1 MTASSFNP
9 FCDSRP
15 ARASAATVFFPLAL
29 VPFQEFLFIS
39 LSSASISFSLA
50 AVAAA
55 VLCSL
60 ESFAAADEGEVHAD
74 AYVWQS
80 GGQLR
85 TASWDHDTGEIIDS
99 AARVFSADFGEDPE
113 FPFSIDEPGFGS
125 NLVGTTLSIN
135 VLSGLSRWT
144 GSEFASFAGAAIS
157 GEYGGSSGSSAS
169 GGSFSFLVT
178 EGLDLHPN
186 FTISG
191 DAGNDPIAGIYLLA
205 MQASAQGFSSSD
217 TFWIVFNLGADEADH
232 DAAIEWVQ
240 GNLVPAPGSIAL
252 LALAGATSRRR
263 RR

>member
-1 MTASSFNP
+1 MSLRSVSI
-9 FCDSRP
+9 CSR
-15 ARASAATVFFPLAL
+15 
-29 VPFQEFLFIS
+29 
-39 LSSASISFSLA
+39 LA
-50 AVAAA
+50 AVAA
-55 VLCSL
+55 VGLLFC
-60 ESFAAADEGEVHAD
+60 ESHAAADEGEVHPD
-74 AYVWQS
+74 AFVWQS

-99 AARVFSADFGEDPE
+99 AARVFSAEFGEDPE

-205 MQASAQGFSSSD
+205 MQASASGFNSSD
-217 TFWIVFNLGADEADH
+217 TFWVVFNLGSDEADH
-232 DAAIEWVQ
+232 DAAIDWVQ
-240 GNLVPAPGSIAL
+240 GNLVPAPGAVAL
-252 LALAGATSRRR
+252 LVLAGATRGRRR
-263 RR
+263 R

>member
-1 MTASSFNP
+1 M
-9 FCDSRP
+9 
-15 ARASAATVFFPLAL
+15 
-29 VPFQEFLFIS
+29 S
-39 LSSASISFSLA
+39 LRSISICSRLA
-50 AVAAA
+50 AVAA
-55 VLCSL
+55 VGLLFC
-60 ESFAAADEGEVHAD
+60 ESHAAADEGEVHPD
-74 AYVWQS
+74 AFVWQS

-99 AARVFSADFGEDPE
+99 AARVFSAEFGEDPE
-113 FPFSIDEPGFGS
+113 FPFSSDEPGFGS

-205 MQASAQGFSSSD
+205 MQASASGFNSSD
-217 TFWIVFNLGADEADH
+217 TFWVVFNLGSDEADH
-232 DAAIEWVQ
+232 DAAIDWVQ
-240 GNLVPAPGSIAL
+240 GNLVPAPGAVAL
-252 LALAGATSRRR
+252 LVLAGATRGRRR
-263 RR
+263 R

>member
-1 MTASSFNP
+1 M
-9 FCDSRP
+9 
-15 ARASAATVFFPLAL
+15 
-29 VPFQEFLFIS
+29 S
-39 LSSASISFSLA
+39 LRSISICSRLA
-50 AVAAA
+50 AVAA
-55 VLCSL
+55 VGLLFC
-60 ESFAAADEGEVHAD
+60 ESHAAADEGEVHPD
-74 AYVWQS
+74 AFVWQS

-85 TASWDHDTGEIIDS
+85 TASWDHDTGAIINPNE
-99 AARVFSADFGEDPE
+99 RVFSADFGEDPE
-113 FPFSIDEPGFGS
+113 FPFSIEDPGFGS

-205 MQASAQGFSSSD
+205 MQASASGFNSSD
-217 TFWIVFNLGADEADH
+217 TFWVVFNLGSDEADH
-232 DAAIEWVQ
+232 DAAIDWVQ
-240 GNLVPAPGSIAL
+240 GNLVPAPGAVAL
-252 LALAGATSRRR
+252 LVLAGATRGRRR
-263 RR
+263 R

>member
-1 MTASSFNP
+1 M
-9 FCDSRP
+9 
-15 ARASAATVFFPLAL
+15 
-29 VPFQEFLFIS
+29 S
-39 LSSASISFSLA
+39 LRSISICSRLA
-50 AVAAA
+50 AVAA
-55 VLCSL
+55 VGLLFC
-60 ESFAAADEGEVHAD
+60 ESHAAADEGEVHPD
-74 AYVWQS
+74 AFVWQS

-99 AARVFSADFGEDPE
+99 AARVFSAEFGEDPE

-205 MQASAQGFSSSD
+205 MQASASGFNSSD
-217 TFWIVFNLGADEADH
+217 TFWVVFNLGSDEADH
-232 DAAIEWVQ
+232 DAAIDWVQ
-240 GNLVPAPGSIAL
+240 GNLVPAPGAVAL
-252 LALAGATSRRR
+252 LVLAGATRGRRR
-263 RR
+263 R